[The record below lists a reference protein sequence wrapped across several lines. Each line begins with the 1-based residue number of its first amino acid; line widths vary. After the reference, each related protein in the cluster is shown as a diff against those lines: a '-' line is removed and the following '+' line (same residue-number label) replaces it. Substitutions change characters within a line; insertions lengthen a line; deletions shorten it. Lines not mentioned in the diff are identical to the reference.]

1 MSIRQLRTK
10 APAVAFAIRQVLLL
24 WLNRPGASQGMDDM
38 RRIGVVLLGLM
49 LCFSARAEIQP
60 GETPPDALGT
70 TQHGEVV
77 SVSSLHGKVVVISFW
92 ATWCGYCMKEM
103 PVLANLQSL
112 ATERNLPLQV
122 VSINSRESRDVFVRS
137 SRALRKSL
145 PGLLIT
151 WDSDAAIGKPYGAD
165 KAIPVMVMLH
175 RDGTVAHVHVGY
187 GEDMLDS
194 LVAEINALLAEPAS
208 SPAVAGIH

>member
-1 MSIRQLRTK
+1 
-10 APAVAFAIRQVLLL
+10 
-24 WLNRPGASQGMDDM
+24 M
-38 RRIGVVLLGLM
+38 RRIGIALLALT
-49 LCFSARAEIQP
+49 LCVAARAQVNP
-60 GETPPDALGT
+60 GDTPPDILGS
-70 TQHGEVV
+70 TQRGQPV

-112 ATERNLPLQV
+112 ATERGLPLQV
-122 VSINSRESRDVFVRS
+122 VSINYRESRDTFVRS
-137 SRALRKSL
+137 SRALRSSL

-151 WDSDAAIGKPYGAD
+151 WDGDGAIGKPYGVTG
-165 KAIPVMVMLH
+165 IPVMVMLH

-194 LVAEINALLAEPAS
+194 LVTEINGLLSEPPPAS
-208 SPAVAGIH
+208 TAVAAN

>member
-1 MSIRQLRTK
+1 
-10 APAVAFAIRQVLLL
+10 
-24 WLNRPGASQGMDDM
+24 MDDM
-38 RRIGVVLLGLM
+38 HRISVALLGLM
-49 LCFSARAEIQP
+49 LCFAARAEIKP
-60 GETPPDALGT
+60 GEIPPDALGT
-70 TQHGEVV
+70 TQRGQVV
-77 SVSSLHGKVVVISFW
+77 SVSSLQGKVVVISFW

-112 ATERNLPLQV
+112 ATERNLSLQV
-122 VSINSRESRDVFVRS
+122 VSINSRESSDVFVRS

-151 WDSDAAIGKPYGAD
+151 WDSDGSLGKPYGANEG
-165 KAIPVMVMLH
+165 IPVMVMLH

-208 SPAVAGIH
+208 PPAVAGIR